1 MTRAAI
7 VLTVQEQWVTKLA
20 LLTAAGREPIT
31 MAHIREYGDML
42 TREIPLSALTDASRE
57 HIAANCERGFF
68 PPWPIL
74 KAGLL
79 AWYTDHPDRLML
91 EYDGAVASIHQQRQA
106 EADRLHE
113 LAVEWGDPARVRASV
128 RKVGDDRVM
137 GRFLASLI
145 KRHALQNL
153 GELRPEWIQP

>member
-1 MTRAAI
+1 MKHL
-7 VLTVQEQWVTKLA
+7 LTPQEQWVTRLA

-79 AWYTDHPDRLML
+79 AWQRDHPTQLRIGSAVPGSFLAALEELRIARAEQAARDR
-91 EYDGAVASIHQQRQA
+91 EN
-106 EADRLHE
+106 
-113 LAVEWGDPARVRASV
+113 RASWSGESISNTV
-128 RKVGDDRVM
+128 SNLAASFPDSPIKTALLDMGASARKCFV
-137 GRFLASLI
+137 
-145 KRHALQNL
+145 
-153 GELRPEWIQP
+153 ET